1 MAAFMARTGRV
12 FTDLDLA
19 PKALSKGKLPFT
31 PHVAGKEH
39 VAKIFQRFEE
49 YRRNQGGQA

>member
-19 PKALSKGKLPFT
+19 PKALVKGKLPFV
-31 PHVAGKEH
+31 PHIAGKAH
-39 VAKIFQRFEE
+39 VAKIFQRFEA
-49 YRRNQGGQA
+49 YRNRQGGQA